1 MFSPD
6 GLSTFCSGDAET
18 GYRLIY
24 NIEIYLRFMLRWELV
39 GARGHQWKDMLGDSR
54 TNAVRL
60 QDEERALKVIDA
72 DERNILSYTLLSE
85 IKEAMI
91 SEKVWPL
98 FKDNWPPQE
107 LFLADF
113 KVFNH
118 VRHKAA
124 HFRRLT
130 ARDLGAVE
138 RFKDIVINMTSHYRR
153 QRRAI
158 GNVLANDAKGIPPL
172 MAPFVLGWMKACEDE
187 NSRWTSLG
195 LRRLARYL
203 IVDAQ
208 LRHGAFS
215 QSAIAHFVEEAKTDA
230 VFLALDPTR
239 GALRAYIPTCLEEKQ
254 VKSLFPAL
262 IAFKKIEEE
271 LYPDDIL
278 DEMFD
283 FVVPLEVELPMEFKL

>member
-39 GARGHQWKDMLGDSR
+39 GARGHQWKDMLGDAKA
-54 TNAVRL
+54 NATRL
-60 QDEERALKVIDA
+60 QNEERALKVIDA

-85 IKEAMI
+85 IKDTMI
-91 SEKVWPL
+91 SDKVWPL
-98 FKDNWPPQE
+98 FKDDWPPQE

-138 RFKDIVINMTSHYRR
+138 RFKTIVTDMTSHYRK
-153 QRRAI
+153 QRRNI
-158 GNVLANDAKGIPPL
+158 GAVAAGDERGLPPA
-172 MAPFVLGWMKACEDE
+172 MAAPLKEWVAACEAED
-187 NSRWTSLG
+187 SRWASVG
-195 LRRLARYL
+195 FRRVMQFL

-208 LRHGAFS
+208 LRHGAFAP
-215 QSAIAHFVEEAKTDA
+215 SAVAHLVEQAKTDA
-230 VFLALDPTR
+230 LFLALDETR
-239 GALRAYIPTCLEEKQ
+239 GALRAYVAVCLDDKQ
-254 VKSLFPAL
+254 ARSLIAAL
-262 IAFKKIEEE
+262 IAFKKIDEE
-271 LYPDDIL
+271 LYPEDVV

-283 FVVPLEVELPMEFKL
+283 FVVPFEVELPIEFKI